1 LDYTN
6 FVIDILYTYY
16 KYFEKV
22 YIFKPITS
30 NPVGGEFYII
40 GKRFKTIEKFWMDDY
55 FDKLKNFKVDIKINE
70 DIPKKFMNMIYY
82 VFSKLIKYKTKN
94 IIKQNIIIQTDM
106 IKNDK
111 TNKIFNEFINKYK
124 RNTIELWLKTTKFK

>member
-1 LDYTN
+1 
-6 FVIDILYTYY
+6 
-16 KYFEKV
+16 
-22 YIFKPITS
+22 
-30 NPVGGEFYII
+30 
-40 GKRFKTIEKFWMDDY
+40 MDDY